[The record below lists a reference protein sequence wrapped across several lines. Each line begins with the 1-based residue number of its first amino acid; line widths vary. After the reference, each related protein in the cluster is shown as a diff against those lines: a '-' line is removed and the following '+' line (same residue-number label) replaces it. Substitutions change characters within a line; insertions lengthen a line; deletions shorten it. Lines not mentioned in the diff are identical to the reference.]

1 MIVRTAKLILDGEA
15 EGVDVV
21 QPSQAQYNLI
31 KRLNFLQ
38 LKKKK
43 KKKCRHVKRGEMLD
57 AEVFSPIYV
66 FLFQQYPH
74 CYFA

>member
-43 KKKCRHVKRGEMLD
+43 KKKV
-57 AEVFSPIYV
+57 
-66 FLFQQYPH
+66 
-74 CYFA
+74 